1 MCTIERAKQMIKER
15 KIQERNMFIDMK
27 REIEEHKIYYREY
40 SRLIGEKIW
49 NK

>member
-27 REIEEHKIYYREY
+27 REIEEQKIYFKEY
-40 SRLIGEKIW
+40 SKLIGETIW